1 MVTKAEDVE
10 AFMDRL
16 DHPFKAEVQK
26 LREIIKGVSPDI
38 TEQIKWNAP
47 TFGHDGDYIA
57 TFNLHSV
64 KNVHLVFHH
73 PRVASIGSE
82 ILEGDYP
89 DGRRMAYFA
98 DMDDVKAKQSALED
112 VVKALVTGA
121 ARS

>member
-1 MVTKAEDVE
+1 MVKKTEDVE

-16 DHPFKAEVQK
+16 GHQFKAEVQV

-47 TFGHDGDYIA
+47 TFSHDGDYFA

-73 PRVASIGSE
+73 QRVATIESE
-82 ILEGDYP
+82 ILEGDHP

-98 DMDDVKAKQSALED
+98 DMEDVEAKQSALED

>member
-1 MVTKAEDVE
+1 MRKTEDVE

-16 DHPFKAEVQK
+16 DHPFKAEVQA

-47 TFGHDGDYIA
+47 TFSHDGDYIA

-73 PRVASIGSE
+73 PQVASIESE

-98 DMDDVKAKQSALED
+98 DMDDIKARQSALEE